1 MGHMTELSVS
11 SRNAIS
17 AMLEA
22 SPDSALAK
30 LSVALRSTPGAKAEW
45 IRRQTVA
52 QIAARRMRAIAFGPL
67 TALFRKRAD
76 GVRGLSFPAPILS
89 GLWKTVCARQPLL
102 LAQAEDMTVGGGEID
117 PRLLD
122 QMCLSAAAILRDEPA
137 TIWPGL
143 DPRTAEDLAACFD
156 LAPMA
161 RAAMP
166 MLELWT
172 GRPDADSAAS
182 LRLMMRD
189 TTRIREDAAPRMLEI
204 LFANIEEAP
213 LILRVISRVS
223 GVGGEERFLA
233 ESELADFGERLFEK
247 VEETAE
253 ALDLFHPARSGLDEA
268 RGIAARLNATAELMA
283 QMELSLAF
291 TTDGAWGGRFHVLK
305 QRMGRALENLTRL
318 CPGMVDKALPMER
331 VRIHGAMSRMA
342 PVMDAR
348 TDGPLVDQAH
358 AAMTILGGSKAAANV
373 MGCAGQRAQVCET
386 LEKRLS
392 QYGDELIEALN
403 AGEGT
408 DDARMTALAALCAG
422 FLDQADA
429 EVPARTL
436 RRRLASAAGATAA
449 PSPQIA

>member
-1 MGHMTELSVS
+1 MTELSVA

-22 SPDSALAK
+22 APDSALAK
-30 LSVALRSTPGAKAEW
+30 LSVALRSTPGAKADW
-45 IRRQTVA
+45 IRRRTVGE
-52 QIAARRMRAIAFGPL
+52 INARRMRAMAFGPL
-67 TALFRKRAD
+67 IALFRKRAD

-89 GLWKTVCARQPLL
+89 GLWKTVSARQPLL
-102 LAQAEDMTVGGGEID
+102 LKQAEDMTVGGGEID

-122 QMCLSAAAILRDEPA
+122 QLCLSAAAILRDEPA
-137 TIWPGL
+137 VVWPGL
-143 DPRTAEDLAACFD
+143 DARTAENLASCFD

-166 MLELWT
+166 MLDLWT

-189 TTRIREDAAPRMLEI
+189 TSRISEDAAPRMLEI
-204 LFANIEEAP
+204 LFANIREAP

-233 ESELADFGERLFEK
+233 ESELADFGERLFEQ
-247 VEETAE
+247 VEETAD
-253 ALDLFHPARSGLDEA
+253 ALDQFHPARSEPE
-268 RGIAARLNATAELMA
+268 AARDIAGRLAAASELMA

-291 TTDGAWGGRFHVLK
+291 THEGAWGGRFHVLK
-305 QRMGRALENLTRL
+305 QRIGRALENLMGL
-318 CPGMVDKALPMER
+318 CPRMVDKALPMER

-348 TDGPLVDQAH
+348 TDGPLVEQAR
-358 AAMTILGGSKAAANV
+358 AAMVMLGASRSAASV
-373 MGCAGQRAQVCET
+373 LGCAGQRAQVCET

-403 AGEGT
+403 AGEGS
-408 DDARMTALAALCAG
+408 DENQMTALTELCAG
-422 FLDQADA
+422 FLEQADA
-429 EVPARTL
+429 ELPARTL
-436 RRRLASAAGATAA
+436 RRRLAAATGATAA

>member
-1 MGHMTELSVS
+1 MTELSVA

-22 SPDSALAK
+22 APDSALGK
-30 LSVALRSTPGAKAEW
+30 LSVALRSTPGAKADW
-45 IRRQTVA
+45 IRKRTVA
-52 QIAARRMRAIAFGPL
+52 EINARRMRAIAFGPL
-67 TALFRKRAD
+67 IALFRKRAD
-76 GVRGLSFPAPILS
+76 GVRGMNFPSPILN
-89 GLWKTVCARQPLL
+89 GLWRAVSARQPLL
-102 LAQAEDMTVGGGEID
+102 LEQAEDMTVGGGEIS

-122 QMCLSAAAILRDEPA
+122 QLCLSAAAVLRDEPGA
-137 TIWPGL
+137 IWPGL
-143 DPRTAEDLAACFD
+143 DARTAQNLAACFD

-166 MLELWT
+166 MLDLWT

-189 TTRIREDAAPRMLEI
+189 TTRISEDAAPRMLEI
-204 LFANIEEAP
+204 LFANIREAP

-223 GVGGEERFLA
+223 GVSGEERFLA
-233 ESELADFGERLFEK
+233 ESELADFGERLFEQ
-247 VEETAE
+247 VEETADD
-253 ALDLFHPARSGLDEA
+253 LDQFHPARNVPEEA
-268 RGIAARLNATAELMA
+268 RVIADRLTRASDLMA

-291 TTDGAWGGRFHVLK
+291 THEGAWGARFHVLK
-305 QRMGRALENLTRL
+305 QRMGRALENLMGL
-318 CPGMVDKALPMER
+318 CPRMVDKALPMER

-348 TDGPLVDQAH
+348 TDGPLVQQAR
-358 AAMTILGGSKAAANV
+358 AAMTVLGMSKAAANV
-373 MGCAGQRAQVCET
+373 LGCAGQRTQVCET

-403 AGEGT
+403 AGEGP
-408 DDARMTALAALCAG
+408 DESQMTALAVLCAE
-422 FLDQADA
+422 FLVQADA

-436 RRRLASAAGATAA
+436 RRRLAAATGATAA